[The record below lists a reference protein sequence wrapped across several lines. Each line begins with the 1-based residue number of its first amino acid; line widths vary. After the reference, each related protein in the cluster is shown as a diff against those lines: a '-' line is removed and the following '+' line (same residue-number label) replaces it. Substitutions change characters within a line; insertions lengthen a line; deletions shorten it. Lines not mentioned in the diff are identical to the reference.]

1 MTRRLI
7 ILTAILCLSAPLLAA
22 PRPRPQ
28 HRRPHGHRLRVPH
41 VPWQTILAGG
51 AAAGGVVF
59 AYKVA
64 DGIQKGTMEA
74 ARSAPETFIGKCGGV
89 PGTMQAASA
98 VCVLVA
104 IGYLAWRVGSRPD
117 SKGEGAATDANGRY
131 DGGDDRT
138 RGE

>member
-1 MTRRLI
+1 M
-7 ILTAILCLSAPLLAA
+7 LCLSAPLLAA
-22 PRPRPQ
+22 PRPRLI

-64 DGIQKGTMEA
+64 DGIQKGTVEA

-98 VCVLVA
+98 VCVLIA
-104 IGYLAWRVGSRPD
+104 IAYLAWRVGYRPGGR
-117 SKGEGAATDANGRY
+117 GEESATDANGRS
-131 DGGDDRT
+131 DNGPQGG
-138 RGE
+138 